1 MSMRITILI
10 PMILALGSGYALGQA
25 LNTTV
30 LQKQVQEGIKKAYP
44 ASVKIMGFDTVRK
57 IQNSAQFSGAVVS
70 PEGHILTAA
79 HAIQPSRTYKVLFP
93 DGKTCIAVGLGRI
106 DLAATPTQPDVAMM
120 KIISPGKWPYAQM
133 GWSSA
138 LKKDEPCI
146 SIAYPETLG
155 QPLPTVRFGYI
166 ADTLN
171 KWGFI
176 QSTCVM
182 EPGDSGGALYDH
194 MGRLIGLH
202 SRCDLSEDINYEIPI
217 DHYRKYWTALNQPKT
232 YTVLPEVVDDVKK
245 DPKASQIR
253 TYADLE
259 HLGKTLDAVAAP
271 FKYSMVVIT
280 SKVRGA
286 EQKIYG
292 TIIEPVGL
300 NAKKYQGQHFI
311 IGKSSYVGDAP
322 VITTAKGAVVKAKV
336 ISRDAANDLVILGL
350 DSKLEG
356 GIKIDV
362 NNTDSLQ
369 VAQLGSILLLPR
381 IDSLPK
387 VNVLG
392 STGFAIPLKYSLGF
406 FGASSVFHD
415 NKIVLSRIQRGS
427 PAMDSLKVGD
437 VIRTIN
443 GEELK
448 LPPDY
453 QRVLEK
459 YLPGDVI
466 SVGITREGQNM
477 VRKVTLKARPMADP
491 GHVAGRPIGGTSIR
505 KDGFPKVFATDARL
519 HPEECG
525 GPVFDTGGVF
535 YGISAARFSRTTAL
549 VIPVQQ
555 LRAFLKNILTDQN

>member
-1 MSMRITILI
+1 MSARN
-10 PMILALGSGYALGQA
+10 MILMALVLVLGLGRASAQA
-25 LNTTV
+25 LNTGA
-30 LQKQVQEGIKKAYP
+30 LQKSVQEGIKKAYP

-57 IQNSAQFSGAVVS
+57 MQNSAQFSGAVVS
-70 PEGHILTAA
+70 AGGHILTAA
-79 HAIQPSRTYKVLFP
+79 HAIQPNRTYKVLFP

-120 KIISPGKWPYAQM
+120 KIITPGKWPYAEM

-182 EPGDSGGALYDH
+182 EPGDSGGALYDY

-202 SRCDLSEDINYEIPI
+202 SRCDLSEDINYEIPV
-217 DHYRKYWTALNQPKT
+217 DYYRKYWTALNQPKT

-245 DPKASQIR
+245 DPKASQIGV
-253 TYADLE
+253 YADLE

-271 FKYSMVVIT
+271 FRSGMVVIT
-280 SKVRGA
+280 SKVKGVD
-286 EQKIYG
+286 QKING

-300 NAKKYQGQHFI
+300 GAKKYQGQHFI
-311 IGKSSYVGDAP
+311 ISKSSYVGDMPMVA
-322 VITTAKGAVVKAKV
+322 TAKGAAVKAK
-336 ISRDAANDLVILGL
+336 IIARDAANDLVIFGL

-356 GIKIDV
+356 GIKIDI
-362 NNTDSLQ
+362 NNADSLQ
-369 VAQLGSILLLPR
+369 LTQLGNILLLPR
-381 IDSLPK
+381 VDSLPK
-387 VNVLG
+387 VSVL
-392 STGFAIPLKYSLGF
+392 SSVGFAIPLKYSPGF
-406 FGASSVFHD
+406 FGASSVFQD

-427 PAMDSLKVGD
+427 PAMDSLKTGD
-437 VIRTIN
+437 VIQSVN

-466 SVGITREGQNM
+466 SVGIIRDGQSM

-525 GPVFDTGGVF
+525 GPVFDTKGVF
-535 YGISAARFSRTTAL
+535 YGIGEARFSRTTAL
-549 VIPVQQ
+549 VVPVQQ
-555 LRAFLKNILTDQN
+555 LRVFLKNSLTDQN